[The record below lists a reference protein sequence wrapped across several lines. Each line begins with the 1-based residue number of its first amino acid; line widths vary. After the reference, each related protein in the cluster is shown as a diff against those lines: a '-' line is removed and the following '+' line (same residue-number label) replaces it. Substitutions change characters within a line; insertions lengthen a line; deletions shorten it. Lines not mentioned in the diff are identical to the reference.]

1 MNYIGLIVGR
11 AASVAILVQLAV
23 LLLVAILC
31 GAAILAL

>member
-1 MNYIGLIVGR
+1 MNYIGLVLGR

-31 GAAILAL
+31 AAAILAL